1 MHMSTPV
8 RMHLRMAI
16 RLLHG
21 LRFRARCD
29 CFAVLGIPACGTM
42 DLNFGKR
49 TYALLFSHRARPP
62 FCSAAVCAKHT
73 E

>member
-1 MHMSTPV
+1 MHMPTQV
-8 RMHLRMAI
+8 RMRLRMAI
-16 RLLHG
+16 RVRQD
-21 LRFRARCD
+21 LRFPVRSE

-62 FCSAAVCAKHT
+62 F
-73 E
+73 